1 MLLSNNWVDDKL
13 IDASQKIL
21 AKQFVNRFVGSGFQ
35 NRAVGLCG
43 NFSIETG
50 EFIQILH
57 GRSNH
62 WLTISTIGTKHPE
75 VRLYDSLYLTV
86 AEVYQGRV
94 DYIKIC
100 KYSQT
105 SCC

>member
-1 MLLSNNWVDDKL
+1 MLLSNIWVDDKL
-13 IDASQKIL
+13 INASQKIL

-57 GRSNH
+57 DRSNH
-62 WLTISTIGTKHPE
+62 WLTILQLELSTQKYACMI
-75 VRLYDSLYLTV
+75 
-86 AEVYQGRV
+86 VY
-94 DYIKIC
+94 
-100 KYSQT
+100 T
-105 SCC
+105 LP